1 MKQQGP
7 TVFVAGAGGHGL
19 KIFSLGYHI
28 FSLPL
33 SLSCLGLMCR
43 KHLRLSAYKLE
54 DIFN

>member
-19 KIFSLGYHI
+19 EIFSLGYHI

-33 SLSCLGLMCR
+33 SLSCLMCR
-43 KHLRLSAYKLE
+43 KHLRLRAYKLE